1 MVRRIYENAWD
12 TWEQTYYTN
21 ILDAIQDTIIDNF
34 PDFKVRI
41 VRGKHPFVSVD
52 VTKNVNRNMV
62 GRLRDYFVIR
72 PETDGKITLTCE
84 TWHGYDAE
92 IFDLQGIVNYFNDYL
107 SDSTAVE
114 SVKRN
119 KRVKEDFTVTDAD
132 YGWDIAEEVAN
143 IMQDMDWRDNLDG
156 NYETYDDEWDAYV
169 DQVLAQLE
177 SDPQEVIDWL
187 EDEEG
192 SDVHRSLIR
201 NIIKCFGGSV
211 SESVKKKNSKS
222 LKENLDGVDGYA
234 VDIHDMGK
242 GYHHLLLFTDEDTA
256 ESAYNGLAECEE
268 YADRGVD
275 DDGYEYDEYALDDG
289 INQISGMADEI
300 VNEVDMRREVDR
312 NDIWTAADDT
322 RYQIIGSVD
331 LWIYW

>member
-1 MVRRIYENAWD
+1 MVRLIKESEINPRHSYFTVIAMYYADDGAPSYLKGVVVHEVFD
-12 TWEQTYYTN
+12 TGLPYDKQYYRG
-21 ILDAIQDTIIDNF
+21 DTFFSEKSFYDEDEAYAYKNKLIKYGT
-34 PDFKVRI
+34 P
-41 VRGKHPFVSVD
+41 VS
-52 VTKNVNRNMV
+52 
-62 GRLRDYFVIR
+62 
-72 PETDGKITLTCE
+72 E
-84 TWHGYDAE
+84 
-92 IFDLQGIVNYFNDYL
+92 
-107 SDSTAVE
+107 ST
-114 SVKRN
+114 KRN

-132 YGWDIAEEVAN
+132 YGRDIAEEVAN
-143 IMQDMDWRDNLDG
+143 VMQDMDWQDSLDDSYDNP
-156 NYETYDDEWDAYV
+156 DEAWDAYV
-169 DQVLAQLE
+169 DQVLSQLE

-222 LKENLDGVDGYA
+222 LKENLDGVDGFA

-242 GYHHLLLFTDEDTA
+242 GYHHLLLFTDKDTA
-256 ESAYNGLAECEE
+256 ESAYEGLAECEE

>member
-1 MVRRIYENAWD
+1 MKGCLYMVRRIYENKKNSKKSIEEARIGR
-12 TWEQTYYTN
+12 TKEV
-21 ILDAIQDTIIDNF
+21 
-34 PDFKVRI
+34 KV
-41 VRGKHPFVSVD
+41 
-52 VTKNVNRNMV
+52 
-62 GRLRDYFVIR
+62 
-72 PETDGKITLTCE
+72 
-84 TWHGYDAE
+84 
-92 IFDLQGIVNYFNDYL
+92 LQGNWGYGWDDLCEYDKYDNGECKNDLKAYRENDP
-107 SDSTAVE
+107 SASYRVIFRRVPNKDYVPTE
-114 SVKRN
+114 SIKRN
-119 KRVKEDFTVTDAD
+119 KRVKEDFTVTDSD
-132 YGWDIAEEVAN
+132 YCRDIAEEVAN
-143 IMQDMDWRDNLDG
+143 VMQDMDWQDSLDDSYDNP
-156 NYETYDDEWDAYV
+156 DEAWDAYV
-169 DQVLAQLE
+169 DQVLEQLE

-211 SESVKKKNSKS
+211 SESVKKKSRKS
-222 LKENLDGVDGYA
+222 LKENLDGVDGFA

-242 GYHHLLLFTDEDTA
+242 GYHHLLLFTDKDTA

-268 YADRGVD
+268 YADNGVD